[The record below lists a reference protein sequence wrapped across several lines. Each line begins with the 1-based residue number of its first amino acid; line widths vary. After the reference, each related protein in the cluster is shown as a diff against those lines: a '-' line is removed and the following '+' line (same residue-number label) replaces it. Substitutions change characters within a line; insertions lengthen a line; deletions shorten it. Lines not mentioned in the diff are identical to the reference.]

1 VSELPTPSNAD
12 AAAVARPT
20 VLVVDDED
28 LVRAVVAR
36 RLRLAGFEVVE
47 ARDGLE
53 ALDVLPAGG
62 VDIVLTDLHMPRSTG
77 EQLARDLRRI
87 PAMAS
92 APILLMT
99 GGPSDESRMRAAGC
113 TGFVYKPLPDRLAEI
128 LRAALAH
135 GSSPGTGTGT
145 GAGSHRFPAA

>member
-1 VSELPTPSNAD
+1 MSGISTSTNIEGAQGAAGPS
-12 AAAVARPT
+12 

-28 LVRAVVAR
+28 LVRAVIAR
-36 RLRLAGFEVVE
+36 RLRLAGFDVLE

-53 ALDVLPAGG
+53 ALARLPPQG
-62 VDIVLTDLHMPRSTG
+62 VDLVLTDLHMPRCNG

-87 PAMAS
+87 PAMAT

-113 TGFVYKPLPDRLAEI
+113 TGFVYKPLPDTLADI
-128 LRAALAH
+128 LRAALVH
-135 GSSPGTGTGT
+135 GTSPGT
-145 GAGSHRFPAA
+145 GAGSHRYPAA